1 MVERTVEQHETDVVL
16 EYEYRQEEMTDAL
29 RVMLRRQGRAGILHR
44 PVVLVGFALFG
55 VALLVG
61 GVRGDDATLVSF
73 GVMLALWPVLMSRV
87 PQKMARRLIGANQH
101 HGVMRVTVGE
111 QGVRTVSA
119 HVDAR
124 MGWANYGTYAETD
137 RCFLLRSP
145 DRGGTCAV
153 VLVKRGA
160 RSPEDVDR
168 LRALLDRQ
176 LPRA

>member
-1 MVERTVEQHETDVVL
+1 MAERTVEQHETDVVL

-29 RVMLRRQGRAGILHR
+29 RVMLRKQGRAGLLYH
-44 PVVLVGFALFG
+44 PVVLWGFALFG
-55 VALLVG
+55 VALLAG
-61 GVRGDDATLVSF
+61 GVWGDDAALVAF
-73 GVMLALWPVLMSRV
+73 GVMFALWPVLISRV
-87 PQKMARRLIGANQH
+87 PQKMARRLIGASQH

-124 MGWANYGTYAETD
+124 MGWANYGSYAETD
-137 RCFLLRSP
+137 HCFLLRSP

-160 RSPEDVDR
+160 RSPEGVER
-168 LRALLDRQ
+168 LRALLDRH
-176 LPRA
+176 LPRV